1 MNSAPTTKLV
11 LAFARTWDLSQTMA
25 FEAEYHPNLRFTLAE
40 KIELLAGAECVWLYD
55 ATTQELIGETY
66 GVPVREAFVDE
77 DEEGFADVHPY
88 RNRKALYTF
97 STTIL
102 CKFQKQGLG
111 RILKAFFLGVVS
123 QAGYSLVLGHARSG
137 PSVHLNERF
146 GAQIGTAHQDWS
158 GTGETYY
165 FYTLHLRPR
174 ERPGTPSGRTI
185 RLRPR

>member
-11 LAFARTWDLSQTMA
+11 LAFARTWELSQTMA
-25 FEAEYHPNLRFTLAE
+25 FEAVYHPNLRFTLAE

-102 CKFQKQGLG
+102 
-111 RILKAFFLGVVS
+111 
-123 QAGYSLVLGHARSG
+123 
-137 PSVHLNERF
+137 
-146 GAQIGTAHQDWS
+146 
-158 GTGETYY
+158 
-165 FYTLHLRPR
+165 
-174 ERPGTPSGRTI
+174 
-185 RLRPR
+185 